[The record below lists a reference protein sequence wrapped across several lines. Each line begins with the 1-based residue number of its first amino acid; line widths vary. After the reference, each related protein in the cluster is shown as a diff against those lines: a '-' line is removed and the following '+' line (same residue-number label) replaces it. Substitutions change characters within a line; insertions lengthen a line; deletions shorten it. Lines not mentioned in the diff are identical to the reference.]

1 MLRPTPRA
9 LALLGV
15 GVPAGLMPALVSP
28 GLWVAWL
35 GFNAVLLLAAALDV
49 LLAVPARAARARVTA
64 PALVPLGHP
73 AELEIRVQLRGGR
86 AGMPVET
93 RCDLEGPTGA
103 SPPDDALQLHLDARG
118 RALGRIRLQPERRG
132 MVRCKAVWLRW
143 AGPLGLLARVQRV
156 DLERA
161 ETPVVPDIVAVREAA
176 LRLSRNRNFLAG
188 LKRQRY
194 IGDGSEFE
202 SLKEFQPG
210 YDHRAIDWKSSAR
223 QRKLLVRQMEAERN
237 HRIVLAFDT
246 GYLMSQPLDG
256 KPRLDHAID
265 AALLL
270 ALLSL
275 RGGDRVGVFGFDQE
289 VRLWLEPQPGMPTL
303 QRIMQQS
310 ALLDYHSHE
319 TNFTRGLAELGAR
332 LRRRALIVVL
342 TDFADTV
349 TAEQMVENLGH
360 LARRHVIVFVALR
373 DRRLAAV
380 GRQEPTSF
388 DALNRA
394 VVADDLG
401 RDREIV
407 LTSLRRHGIF
417 CIDALPEE
425 VTVQL
430 LNRYLEIKRRGVL

>member
-1 MLRPTPRA
+1 
-9 LALLGV
+9 
-15 GVPAGLMPALVSP
+15 
-28 GLWVAWL
+28 
-35 GFNAVLLLAAALDV
+35 
-49 LLAVPARAARARVTA
+49 
-64 PALVPLGHP
+64 
-73 AELEIRVQLRGGR
+73 
-86 AGMPVET
+86 
-93 RCDLEGPTGA
+93 
-103 SPPDDALQLHLDARG
+103 
-118 RALGRIRLQPERRG
+118 